1 MSNQNHLRSN
11 MSYQFNVQPIEATP
25 LAYSYIRFSTPD
37 QLEGDSQRRQLE
49 LSMNYCEKNN
59 LKLDES
65 TTIKDLGLSAFH
77 GTHIKEGFLGHFLEA
92 IKTGEIQRGSTLL
105 IEDFDRL
112 SRQEPLDAQDIV
124 RQILKEGIT
133 IVTLT
138 NEMVYSWG
146 RVNRDPGLI
155 YTMTAAIILAHE
167 ESRKKQERL
176 KAAWVNKRNISEH
189 KILTAMCPAW
199 LTVDKEANEFIVCPT
214 RAALLNRIFDLYN
227 DGLGQ
232 YNIAKILNSEGIKPP
247 RSEHWSSSSIAGL
260 ISNIAVV
267 GDYQP
272 HVRDGRQKRLPVGDV
287 LKGYYPQ
294 IVSEVKF
301 QKAQDIR
308 QSRNNRKIGRKNKNY
323 NNLFAGMAKCGYCG
337 GTLTIDTNN
346 YRAKRVKTYQ
356 YLYCHNNA
364 HGHLCTSRRIRYNPF
379 EQAFMHH
386 ITEVNFQQ
394 VFNDKDDS
402 VVERLEF
409 GLYEKK
415 REHREAE
422 NQINNLLASATRGGI
437 GEAAHNVLMNNLN
450 IHAEKKLLL
459 EREIR
464 QLESDINARK
474 LLDLAPDELNKS
486 LVEFYAKLGSLS
498 DDELYIARAKLAQVI
513 STVVDKV
520 YVYMDGYPKGTF
532 KKGDRIIYRVQFQ
545 NGAHR
550 VVSFD
555 YDTPEQY
562 IIELAKVKLP
572 V

>member
-1 MSNQNHLRSN
+1 
-11 MSYQFNVQPIEATP
+11 MSYQFNAQPVETTP

-37 QLEGDSQRRQLE
+37 QLDGDSQRRQLE
-49 LSMNYCEKNN
+49 LSMKYCEQNN

-77 GTHIKEGFLGHFLEA
+77 GTHIKEGFLGHFLKA
-92 IKTGEIQRGSTLL
+92 IETGEIQRGSTLL

-133 IVTLT
+133 IVTLS
-138 NEMVYSWG
+138 NQMVYSWE

-176 KAAWVNKRNISEH
+176 KAVWVNKRNIGED
-189 KILTAMCPAW
+189 KILTAMCPSW
-199 LTVDKEANEFIVCPT
+199 LTVDKEANKFIVCPI
-214 RAALLNRIFDLYN
+214 RAALINRIFDLYN

-232 YNIAKILNSEGIKPP
+232 YNIAKMLNNEDIKPP
-247 RSEHWSSSSIAGL
+247 RSKHWSSSSIAGL
-260 ISNIAVV
+260 VSNIAVV

-272 HVRDGRQKRLPVGDV
+272 HVRDGRNKRIPTGDV

-308 QSRNNRKIGRKNKNY
+308 ESRNHRKTGRKSKSY
-323 NNLFAGMAKCGYCG
+323 NNLFAGMVKCGYCG
-337 GTLTIDTNN
+337 GPLTIDTNK
-346 YRAKRVKTYQ
+346 YRANRVKTYQ
-356 YLYCHNNA
+356 YLYCQNNA
-364 HGHLCTSRRIRYNPF
+364 HGHICTSKRIRYDPF
-379 EQAFMHH
+379 EKAFMHH

-409 GLYEKK
+409 DLYEKK

-422 NQINNLLASATRGGI
+422 NQINNLLASATSGVL
-437 GEAAHNVLMNNLN
+437 GEAAHKLLMSKLNV
-450 IHAEKKLLL
+450 HAESKLAL

-464 QLESDINARK
+464 QLESDISARK
-474 LLDLAPDELNKS
+474 LHNLAPDELNKS
-486 LVEFYAKLGSLS
+486 LVEFYEKLGTLS
-498 DDELYIARAKLAQVI
+498 DDELYIARAKLAQI
-513 STVVDKV
+513 IGSVVDKV
-520 YVYMDGYPKGTF
+520 YVYMAGYPKDSF
-532 KKGDRIIYRVQFQ
+532 KKGDRIIYRVQFK

-555 YDTPEQY
+555 YDTPENY
-562 IIELAKVKLP
+562 LIELTKVELP

>member
-1 MSNQNHLRSN
+1 
-11 MSYQFNVQPIEATP
+11 MSYQSTSPQVETTP
-25 LAYSYIRFSTPD
+25 LAYSYVRYSTD
-37 QLEGDSQRRQLE
+37 KQENGDSERRQVE
-49 LSMNYCEKNN
+49 LSERYCEKHN
-59 LKLDES
+59 LILCSSEEKRDR
-65 TTIKDLGLSAFH
+65 GLSAFH
-77 GTHIKEGFLGHFLEA
+77 GTHIKNGYLGSFL
-92 IKTGEIQRGSTLL
+92 KDVNTGIIPKGSYLL

-112 SRQEPLDAQDIV
+112 SRQELLDAQDIV
-124 RQILKEGIT
+124 RQILKEDIT
-133 IVTLT
+133 IVTLL
-138 NEMVYSWG
+138 NEVVYTRE

-176 KAAWVNKRNISEH
+176 KAAWVNKRNISAD
-189 KILTAMCPAW
+189 KILTAMCPSW
-199 LTVDKEANEFIVCPT
+199 LTVDKAANEFFVCPI
-214 RAALLNRIFDLYN
+214 RAALLNRIFNLYN

-232 YNIAKILNSEGIKPP
+232 YNIAKILNSENIKPP
-247 RSEHWSSSSIAGL
+247 RSQYWSSSSIAGL
-260 ISNIAVV
+260 MSNIAVV

-323 NNLFAGMAKCGYCG
+323 NNLFAGMARCGYCG

-364 HGHLCTSRRIRYNPF
+364 HGHLCTSKRIRYNPF

-409 GLYEKK
+409 DLYEKK

-422 NQINNLLASATRGGI
+422 NEINNLFATMGKGGI
-437 GEAAHNVLMNNLN
+437 GEAAHNILMSNLN
-450 IHAEKKLLL
+450 AHAEKKLLL
-459 EREIR
+459 ERVIR
-464 QLESDINARK
+464 QLKSDINARK

-486 LVEFYAKLGSLS
+486 LVEFYAKLSGLS

-520 YVYMDGYPKGTF
+520 YVYMDGFPKGSF

-555 YDTPEQY
+555 YDSPEQY
-562 IIELAKVKLP
+562 IIELTKVTLP

>member
-1 MSNQNHLRSN
+1 
-11 MSYQFNVQPIEATP
+11 MSYQFNTQPVETTP

-37 QLEGDSQRRQLE
+37 QLDGDSQRRQLE
-49 LSMNYCEKNN
+49 LSMKYCEQNN

-112 SRQEPLDAQDIV
+112 SRQEPLDAQGIV

-138 NEMVYSWG
+138 NQMVYSWE

-176 KAAWVNKRNISEH
+176 KAAWVNKRNISES
-189 KILTAMCPAW
+189 KILTAMCPSW
-199 LTVDKEANEFIVCPT
+199 LTVDKEANEFIVCPI
-214 RAALLNRIFDLYN
+214 RAALVNRIFDLYN

-232 YNIAKILNSEGIKPP
+232 YNIAKILNNEGIQPP
-247 RSEHWSSSSIAGL
+247 RSKHWSSSSIAGL

-272 HVRDGRQKRLPVGDV
+272 HVRDGRNKRVPVGDV

-308 QSRNNRKIGRKNKNY
+308 ESRNHRKQGRKNKNY
-323 NNLFAGMAKCGYCG
+323 NNLFAGIAKCGYCG
-337 GTLTIDTNN
+337 GTLTIDTNK
-346 YRAKRVKTYQ
+346 YRANKVKTYQ

-364 HGHLCTSRRIRYNPF
+364 HGHLCMSRRIRYNPF
-379 EQAFMHH
+379 EKAFMHH

-402 VVERLEF
+402 IVERLEF
-409 GLYEKK
+409 DLYEKK
-415 REHREAE
+415 RQHREAE
-422 NQINNLLASATRGGI
+422 NQINNLLASATSGVL
-437 GEAAHNVLMNNLN
+437 GEAAHNLLMGNLN
-450 IHAEKKLLL
+450 VHAENKLAL

-464 QLESDINARK
+464 QLESDISGRK
-474 LLDLAPDELNKS
+474 LHNLAPDELNKS
-486 LVEFYAKLGSLS
+486 LVEFYEKLGSLS
-498 DDELYIARAKLAQVI
+498 DDELYIARAKLAQI
-513 STVVDKV
+513 IGSVVDKV
-520 YVYMDGYPKGTF
+520 QYM
-532 KKGDRIIYRVQFQ
+532 KKMNCI
-545 NGAHR
+545 
-550 VVSFD
+550 SFNFIRHN
-555 YDTPEQY
+555 Q
-562 IIELAKVKLP
+562 
-572 V
+572 